1 MLATE
6 REECQFLR
14 LQNLT
19 FGIAML
25 DAPCPYQAIL
35 FPNDELAISGDS
47 KRQAPQGGTYGSD
60 ECEVDSNAEVLH
72 DPRINRA

>member
-1 MLATE
+1 
-6 REECQFLR
+6 
-14 LQNLT
+14 
-19 FGIAML
+19 ML

-72 DPRINRA
+72 DLCINRA